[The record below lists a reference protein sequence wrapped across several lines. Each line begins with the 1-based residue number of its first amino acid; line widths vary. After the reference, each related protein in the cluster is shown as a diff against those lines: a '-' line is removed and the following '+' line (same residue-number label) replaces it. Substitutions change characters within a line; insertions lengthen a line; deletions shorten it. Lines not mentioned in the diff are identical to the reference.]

1 MKYIR
6 LFSAAE
12 AALGETKT
20 PVVFYLK
27 GAPKPMFAPKKKW
40 SETCTIV
47 IDDTEGSAGIKPAG
61 ITIIFMDNEGKVIS
75 STEYKFGDTIIVPEA
90 PVKPGL
96 TFLGWGDVTI
106 DKAVTN
112 MTYFAQYEVTPKVT
126 LNMRDSYTDGSSIA
140 LNATKT
146 KTVTG
151 DIVFTTTLPEDSYH
165 LVNEVIVF
173 DKHFEGDV
181 TVTASAVDVHGN
193 TQSDSKVISVSCNVA
208 DTVKCTISDVTAAD
222 IKATDTSAV
231 INYKCN
237 VTTTTHAGVS
247 NTVVSDKSKTV
258 TVEANTTSDEVT
270 REGSFECEH
279 GETVSWQVKQAG
291 DPTRIDGHQYVDL
304 GITGDDGNPLMFATC
319 NVGASKPE
327 EYGDYFMWASTTPN
341 NRNLCYWDDPK
352 IPYHTRTSSSSVWT
366 KYFVY
371 GSNSETGTRDNK
383 TVLDPED
390 DTAHVIMGGKWR
402 MPTKTELQ
410 KLVAKSNTWTTKNGV
425 YGREWTSGN
434 YTLFIPAAGWRENGC
449 VYNQGSTGCIWSSS
463 LFADRSY
470 TAYRMRFEDSGSTNI
485 NNLNWDARYF
495 GCPVRGVVSLQ
506 KQN

>member
-27 GAPKPMFAPKKKW
+27 GTPKPMFAPTEKW
-40 SETCTIV
+40 GEACTIV
-47 IDDTEGSAGIKPAG
+47 IDDTEGSAGIKPKG
-61 ITIIFMDNEGKVIS
+61 FTIIFMDNEGKVIS
-75 STEYKFGDTIIVPEA
+75 STEYKSGDTIIVPEA

-126 LNMRDSYTDGSSIA
+126 LNILDSYTDVSSIA

-146 KTVTG
+146 ETVTG
-151 DIVFTTTLPEDSYH
+151 NIVFTTTLPEDAYH
-165 LVNEVIVF
+165 LVDEVIVF
-173 DKHFEGDV
+173 DKHFEGNV
-181 TVTASAVDVHGN
+181 TVTASAIDVHGN
-193 TQSDSKVISVSCNVA
+193 TQSDSKVISISCAGA
-208 DTVKCTISDVTAAD
+208 DTVVCTISDVTAAD

-247 NTVVSDKSKTV
+247 NIAVSNKTKIV
-258 TVEANTTSDEVT
+258 TVEANTTSNEVT
-270 REGSFECEH
+270 RTGSFECEH
-279 GETVSWQVKQAG
+279 GETVSWSVKQAG
-291 DPTRIDGHQYVDL
+291 KTAGINGHQYVDL
-304 GITGDDGNPLMFATC
+304 GIEGDDGKPLMFAAC

-327 EYGDYFMWASTTPN
+327 EYGNRFMWGSTTPN
-341 NRNLCYWDDPK
+341 NNDKCFWDDPNL
-352 IPYHTRTSSSSVWT
+352 PYHTGTSGSSGWT
-366 KYFVY
+366 KYNV
-371 GSNSETGTRDNK
+371 DNK

-390 DTAHVIMGGKWR
+390 DAAHVIMGGNWR

-410 KLVAKSNTWTTKNGV
+410 KLAAKSNTWTTKNGV

-434 YTLFIPAAGWRENGC
+434 YTLFIPAAGYRSNGSFH
-449 VYNQGSTGCIWSSS
+449 YKGSSGSVWSSS
-463 LFADRSY
+463 LNTSSPSNAYFMGFSSRSIK
-470 TAYRMRFEDSGSTNI
+470 GSDYNP
-485 NNLNWDARYF
+485 RYY
-495 GCPVRGVVSLQ
+495 CYSVRGVASLQ

>member
-27 GAPKPMFAPKKKW
+27 GTPKPMFAPTEKW
-40 SETCTIV
+40 GEACTIV
-47 IDDTEGSAGIKPAG
+47 IDDTEGSAGIKPKG
-61 ITIIFMDNEGKVIS
+61 FTIIFMDNEGKVIS
-75 STEYKFGDTIIVPEA
+75 STEYKSGDTIIVPEA

-126 LNMRDSYTDGSSIA
+126 LNMAEHYTDVSSIA

-146 KTVTG
+146 ETVTG
-151 DIVFTTTLPEDSYH
+151 DISFEISLSTDYYEITDNVMVFK
-165 LVNEVIVF
+165 
-173 DKHFEGDV
+173 KHYAGDM
-181 TVTASAVDVHGN
+181 TVTASAIDVHGN
-193 TQSDSKVISVSCNVA
+193 TQSDSKVISISCAGA
-208 DTVKCTISDVTAAD
+208 DTVVCTISDVTAAD

-247 NTVVSDKSKTV
+247 NTAVSDKTKTV
-258 TVEANTTSDEVT
+258 TVEANTTSNEVT
-270 REGSFECEH
+270 RTGSFECEH
-279 GETVSWQVKQAG
+279 GETVSWSVKQAG
-291 DPTRIDGHQYVDL
+291 QPAGINGHQYVDL
-304 GITGDDGNPLMFATC
+304 GIEGDDGNPLMFAAC
-319 NVGASKPE
+319 NVGANKPE
-327 EYGDYFMWASTTPN
+327 EYGHYFMWGSTTHN
-341 NRNLCYWDDPK
+341 NNDKCSWDDPNL
-352 IPYHTRTSSSSVWT
+352 PYHTGTSESSGWT
-366 KYFVY
+366 KYNTKSYY
-371 GSNSETGTRDNK
+371 GTVDNK

-390 DTAHVIMGGKWR
+390 DAAHVIMGGNWR

-410 KLVAKSNTWTTKNGV
+410 KLAAKSNTWTTKNGV

-434 YTLFIPAAGWRENGC
+434 YTLFIPAAGHRRNG
-449 VYNQGSTGCIWSSS
+449 
-463 LFADRSY
+463 
-470 TAYRMRFEDSGSTNI
+470 RFYYKG
-485 NNLNWDARYF
+485 
-495 GCPVRGVVSLQ
+495 
-506 KQN
+506 

>member
-279 GETVSWQVKQAG
+279 GETVSW
-291 DPTRIDGHQYVDL
+291 
-304 GITGDDGNPLMFATC
+304 
-319 NVGASKPE
+319 
-327 EYGDYFMWASTTPN
+327 
-341 NRNLCYWDDPK
+341 
-352 IPYHTRTSSSSVWT
+352 
-366 KYFVY
+366 
-371 GSNSETGTRDNK
+371 
-383 TVLDPED
+383 
-390 DTAHVIMGGKWR
+390 
-402 MPTKTELQ
+402 
-410 KLVAKSNTWTTKNGV
+410 
-425 YGREWTSGN
+425 
-434 YTLFIPAAGWRENGC
+434 
-449 VYNQGSTGCIWSSS
+449 
-463 LFADRSY
+463 
-470 TAYRMRFEDSGSTNI
+470 
-485 NNLNWDARYF
+485 
-495 GCPVRGVVSLQ
+495 
-506 KQN
+506 